1 MKNIARIFGDM
12 KLRYKFSIIYFCLGF
27 IPVVILSTYFYSQ
40 VRSLLIEEEQ
50 ISANNYINSAVSNFD
65 NRMEIF
71 NNLSDYLAFN
81 QVISNTLTYE
91 YSSTFEMYEQI
102 TNYLDPSVNSMKY
115 FHNDIQ
121 QITIYTGDVVAHD
134 DILAPLHLI
143 KKESWYS
150 NNIND
155 SNIHWFKKEGD
166 NQSIYATRK
175 MPLLDR
181 AGVLG
186 ILLIKVNSEH
196 LFAPF
201 DSIDFSN
208 YGIFI
213 TDNGKL
219 IYETHNFDQKHQTE
233 IIDYMNIKEYKNDNK
248 YTFITKKSNINDWEI
263 TLYKPITY
271 SQKQL
276 QSIYLVI
283 MIVILICGMMMLAV
297 LISTTHLI
305 SGRIEKLMLHMQL
318 IEIGEMDVKIPED
331 QYKDE
336 IGTLQRSFKKMVERI
351 SRLIEEVYV
360 SKLHQ
365 KEYEMRA
372 LQQQINPH
380 FLYNTLSMINFK
392 ALEVGANDISK
403 ITLSLSQF
411 YRTSL
416 NKGKNTCSVRD
427 EIENMK
433 AYLDIQLMMHDY
445 NFDVEC
451 DVDDDILGCESLNL
465 ILQPIVENSIK
476 HGIDLIETD
485 KRGLIKIYA
494 TKNDGVVYMMIEDNG
509 VGMDQN
515 TIDIMLSQNSKGYGM
530 RNVNER
536 IKLYY
541 GEEFG
546 IYIES
551 AMNEGTVITVKIPE
565 KDYKG

>member
-1 MKNIARIFGDM
+1 MKKIAQIFGDM

-40 VRSLLIEEEQ
+40 VRSLLVEEEQ

-65 NRMEIF
+65 NRVEIF

-91 YSSTFEMYEQI
+91 YNNTFDMYQQI
-102 TNYLDPSVNSMKY
+102 TNYLDPSINSIKY
-115 FHNDIQ
+115 FHKDIQ

-134 DILAPLHLI
+134 DILAPIHLI
-143 KKESWYS
+143 ENETWYLS
-150 NNIND
+150 NLDD
-155 SNIHWFKKEGD
+155 SNIHWFKKEED
-166 NQSIYATRK
+166 NQSLYATRK

-181 AGVLG
+181 TGVLG
-186 ILLIKVNSEH
+186 ILLIKVNADH
-196 LFAPF
+196 LFTPF
-201 DSIDFSN
+201 NSIDFSN

-213 TDNGKL
+213 TEEDKL
-219 IYETHNFDQKHQTE
+219 IYETHNFDQKHQYE
-233 IIDYMNIKEYKNDNK
+233 MIEYEDIEAFKNNSR
-248 YTFITKKSNINDWEI
+248 YTVVTRTSEINDWEI
-263 TLYKPITY
+263 TLYKPSTY

-276 QSIYLVI
+276 QSIYMLIMLVI
-283 MIVILICGMMMLAV
+283 SICGMMMLAV

-318 IEIGEMDVKIPED
+318 IETGEMDVNIPED
-331 QYKDE
+331 PYKDE

-351 SRLIEEVYV
+351 LRLIEEVYV
-360 SKLHQ
+360 SKLRQ

-392 ALEVGANDISK
+392 ALEVGAHDISK

-416 NKGKNTCSVRD
+416 NKGKNTCSIRE

-433 AYLDIQLMMHDY
+433 AYLDIQLMMHDN
-445 NFDVEC
+445 NFDIQC
-451 DVDDDILGCESLNL
+451 DVDDDILECETLNL

-494 TKNDGVVYMMIEDNG
+494 TKNDGVIYVMIEDNG
-509 VGMDQN
+509 VGMNQN

-541 GEEFG
+541 GEEYG

-551 AMNEGTVITVKIPE
+551 VMNEGTIITVKIPE
-565 KDYKG
+565 KEFSK